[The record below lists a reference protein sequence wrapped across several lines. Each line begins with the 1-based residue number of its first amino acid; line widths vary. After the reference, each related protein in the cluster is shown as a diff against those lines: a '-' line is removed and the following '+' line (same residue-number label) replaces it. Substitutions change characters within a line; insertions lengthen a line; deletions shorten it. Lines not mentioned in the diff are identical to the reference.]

1 MHARVISKPVSPICT
16 PFSYRI
22 SALALALVRSLAAC
36 LLDGRLEELGVG
48 SRSLVGVGHGTGRL
62 DQRQKS
68 KASQREPIAQHQST
82 HREHDGATYSSGIPV
97 GKRAA
102 AALARLCTAATSTA
116 A

>member
-1 MHARVISKPVSPICT
+1 MHAGYFEARFAKLRIAPVDA
-16 PFSYRI
+16 R
-22 SALALALVRSLAAC
+22 ALARARLARSLAAC

-97 GKRAA
+97 G
-102 AALARLCTAATSTA
+102 
-116 A
+116 